1 MNRKR
6 ASTEHVPR
14 SYRLARISVFC
25 ALSVIGSFLHLP
37 GPIQSVALDSA
48 PGFFAALYFGP
59 IDGAAVTGIGH
70 IATAVINGFP
80 LGLLHFPIAIGL
92 AVAGAVIGWIN
103 RLDQRF
109 GYVEGIVAGILIN
122 TGLVV
127 VVIPT
132 LGWAAT
138 ISFVPFLFL
147 AASVNGLVA
156 VAIYL
161 ALRGRM
167 RV

>member
-1 MNRKR
+1 
-6 ASTEHVPR
+6 
-14 SYRLARISVFC
+14 
-25 ALSVIGSFLHLP
+25 
-37 GPIQSVALDSA
+37 
-48 PGFFAALYFGP
+48 
-59 IDGAAVTGIGH
+59 
-70 IATAVINGFP
+70 
-80 LGLLHFPIAIGL
+80 
-92 AVAGAVIGWIN
+92 IGWIN